1 MGMHFEICT
10 FYHLIY
16 TCLKFKR
23 SHVLNI
29 YFVSLFVCLFVSP
42 ALCVFRF
49 GKLLRY
55 ADKCI
60 ADIMKVY
67 IKRTTCK

>member
-16 TCLKFKR
+16 TCIKFKR

-29 YFVSLFVCLFVSP
+29 YFVSLFVCLLVLRFVFSVLVSYYAMQIN
-42 ALCVFRF
+42 ALP
-49 GKLLRY
+49 
-55 ADKCI
+55 I
-60 ADIMKVY
+60 
-67 IKRTTCK
+67 